1 MVVVPLHN
9 AGSIQ
14 YGLLQGVSSIWEGG
28 NEKLTL
34 ITTANTIGPRIS
46 PMFRPDSMAVDGYS
60 YGYTE

>member
-14 YGLLQGVSSIWEGG
+14 DGLLQGVSSMWEGG
-28 NEKLTL
+28 NEQLTL

-46 PMFRPDSMAVDGYS
+46 SMFRAATMAVGGYS